1 MWGLGSESG
10 SHFSEKWT
18 FVWVGGTSLGVG
30 LGSSG
35 CLAPHQ
41 VVYGAERVVGMQQCG
56 AELGHPITGLAVA
69 IETDANAGAERGRD
83 GKSQPVLGPRGA
95 RPSTLSY
102 THPHPIGVSHP
113 HPIGPARR
121 GKGLSP
127 AWPPLVAK
135 VTGSPPP
142 PPQGRHCD
150 ANGGWRGG
158 AGRGAD
164 LTRTSLERNP
174 CHPGGPRRS
183 PPTRTAGPT
192 PIPPSFPQASGVL
205 CICPFGVPPSP
216 ASWGF
221 LRVLAPLSSLAGP

>member
-18 FVWVGGTSLGVG
+18 FVRVGETSLGVG

-95 RPSTLSY
+95 HPSTLSY

-121 GKGLSP
+121 GKGSSP

-158 AGRGAD
+158 AGCRFNPHLTGAEPLSPRGPQEKPSD
-164 LTRTSLERNP
+164 QDCRPHTL
-174 CHPGGPRRS
+174 
-183 PPTRTAGPT
+183 
-192 PIPPSFPQASGVL
+192 PPSFPQAS
-205 CICPFGVPPSP
+205 
-216 ASWGF
+216 
-221 LRVLAPLSSLAGP
+221 